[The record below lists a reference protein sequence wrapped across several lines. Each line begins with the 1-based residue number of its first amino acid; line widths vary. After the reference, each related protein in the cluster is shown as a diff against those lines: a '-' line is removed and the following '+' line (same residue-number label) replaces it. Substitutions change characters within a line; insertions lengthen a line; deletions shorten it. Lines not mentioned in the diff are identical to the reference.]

1 MNKYQVTVYNDRPGA
16 NPYKIDFDY
25 MAASKEE
32 ARLIGDKV
40 AATVFG
46 GETSVHVCFVPL
58 TDVKGL
64 VNKRLVGLG
73 VV

>member
-25 MAASKEE
+25 MAMSKEE
-32 ARLIGDKV
+32 ARSAGDKI
-40 AATVFG
+40 ADTVFG
-46 GETSVHVCFVPL
+46 AETSVHVCFVPL

-64 VNKRLVGLG
+64 VKKRLVGLG